1 MELPLIIVRQG
12 WLFSWV
18 AFGVIYRQIQTPFP
32 KAPDSKVVLVELADV
47 LRQGRETRESSLREI
62 MVHLEE

>member
-1 MELPLIIVRQG
+1 
-12 WLFSWV
+12 
-18 AFGVIYRQIQTPFP
+18 
-32 KAPDSKVVLVELADV
+32 ELADV